1 MKTVAQ
7 LKIRRMQYEDIQ
19 QVVEIE
25 QASFPHPWDQQD
37 FDELL
42 TGKTRGR
49 VLSVAATPDGK
60 IMAYAVWERKSLQNP
75 MRLLNLAVHP
85 NHRRQGLGACLIGRP
100 GLNGYPLVADVIE
113 TNVPAQLFLR
123 RLGWR
128 CTEIIHQPYD
138 ESDRDAL
145 RFEAQYVTAD

>member
-1 MKTVAQ
+1 MKTVANF
-7 LKIRRMQYEDIQ
+7 KIRRMQYEDIS
-19 QVVEIE
+19 QVLKIE
-25 QASFPHPWDQQD
+25 EASFPHPWERHD
-37 FDELL
+37 FDSLL
-42 TGKTRGR
+42 CGRPRGH
-49 VLSVAATPDGK
+49 VLQLICSAEGP
-60 IMAYAVWERKSLQNP
+60 ILAYAVWERKTLDDP

-100 GLNGYPLVADVIE
+100 GLKGYPLVADVIE

-128 CTEIIHQPYD
+128 CTAIIHQPYD

-145 RFEAQYVTAD
+145 RFEAQYVTQD